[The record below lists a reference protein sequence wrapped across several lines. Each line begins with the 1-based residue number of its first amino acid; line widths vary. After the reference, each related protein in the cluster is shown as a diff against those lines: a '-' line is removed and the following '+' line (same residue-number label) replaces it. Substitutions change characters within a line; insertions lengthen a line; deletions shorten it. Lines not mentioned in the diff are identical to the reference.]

1 MSVLLPPPV
10 APAPLERHLEAAA
23 EDLRGQ
29 WAAALRT
36 GDFRAV
42 DRLVEASHAVQ
53 RALVALQADDGQ
65 GGAPVTFG
73 PTPADGPG
81 VMIDLTEE
89 ASMQASVG
97 DRIVIK
103 GHRVGEPDRDCEVL
117 EVHGPD
123 GGAPYLVRW
132 EDADHAS
139 LFFPGSDAT
148 VQHFEHADG

>member
-1 MSVLLPPPV
+1 MSVLLRPAV
-10 APAPLERHLEAAA
+10 APPSLEVHLEAAA

-29 WAAALRT
+29 WATALRT

-42 DRLVEASHAVQ
+42 DRIVEASHAVQ
-53 RALVALQADDGQ
+53 RALVALQADDRPD
-65 GGAPVTFG
+65 GAAVTFG
-73 PTPADGPG
+73 PTPAAGVG

-89 ASMQASVG
+89 ATMQASVG

-123 GGAPYLVRW
+123 GGPPYLVQW